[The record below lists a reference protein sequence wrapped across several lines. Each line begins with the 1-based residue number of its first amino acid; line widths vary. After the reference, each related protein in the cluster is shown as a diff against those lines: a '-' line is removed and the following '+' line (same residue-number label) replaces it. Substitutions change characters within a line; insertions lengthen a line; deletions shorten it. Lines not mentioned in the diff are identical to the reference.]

1 MKAIQYTSFGDS
13 SVLELTQKNKPSCGE
28 NDILIKVLATTV
40 NPFDIKVRSG
50 AMQKIVPVE
59 LPYVPG
65 SDVAGLVEEVGVK
78 VQRLKVGDAVI
89 ANTFGGSYAEYVS
102 VHQDRVALKAKT
114 LDMNGAVSLVVP
126 VTTSYAVLIEKANL
140 RAGQK
145 TLIHGAA
152 GGVGSC
158 MLQMAKSLGAY
169 VIGTASGKGVDLV
182 KTLGAD
188 EVIDYKNQDFTQL
201 VKDMD
206 VVVDLVGKDTQVR
219 SFGVLKKGGQLV
231 STVMPLSQELA
242 QQHDVQVQFISATA
256 HYTKLDFGNTLIEQ
270 GKIKAQVARVMKLEE
285 AAEAQDL
292 ISDGGV
298 NGKIVLEIN

>member
-13 SVLELTQKNKPSCGE
+13 SVLELTQKNKPECGE
-28 NDILIKVLATTV
+28 NEVLIKVLATTV

-50 AMQKIVPVE
+50 SMQKIVPVA
-59 LPYVPG
+59 LPFVPG
-65 SDVAGLVEEVGVK
+65 SDVAGLVEEIGTK

-102 VHQDRVALKAKT
+102 VHEDRVALKPKT

-126 VTTSYAVLIEKANL
+126 VMTSYSVLIEKAHL
-140 RAGQK
+140 KAGQK
-145 TLIHGAA
+145 ILVHGAA

-169 VIGTASGKGVDLV
+169 VTGTASGKGVELI

-188 EVIDYKNQDFTQL
+188 EVIDYKTQDFTQH

-206 VVVDLVGKDTQVR
+206 VVVDLVGKDTQIK
-219 SFGVLKKGGQLV
+219 SFGVLKKGGQLI
-231 STVMPLSQELA
+231 STVMPPSQELA
-242 QQHDVQVQFISATA
+242 QKHGIKAEFVSANA
-256 HYTKLDFGNTLIEQ
+256 HYTKLEFGNTLIEQ
-270 GKIKAQVARVMKLEE
+270 GKIKSQVARVMKLEQ
-285 AAEAQDL
+285 AALAQDL